1 MECRVQCRVEHRV
14 ECRVECRVK
23 YRVQSRV
30 EYRVKYRVQS
40 RVEYRVQS
48 RVECRVDD
56 APNGTFHETLDLAA
70 ERTRDLTLNRP
81 LDRLLHPCATVHS
94 M

>member
-1 MECRVQCRVEHRV
+1 M
-14 ECRVECRVK
+14 
-23 YRVQSRV
+23 QSRV
-30 EYRVKYRVQS
+30 EYRVKYRVEYRVQS

-48 RVECRVDD
+48 RVECWVDG
-56 APNGTFHETLDLAA
+56 APNGTFHVTLDLAA
-70 ERTRDLTLNRP
+70 ERTRDLTPNRP